1 MSTNPLRGN
10 LNRANEIKAETG
22 DVKQSVTLFDID
34 YAMMT
39 YLEDTV
45 LPVLKDASGK
55 SIKIPVIY
63 GNSERWKGA
72 RRDGI
77 FRDIHGKIQ
86 LPLMMLRRTSIAKDE
101 SMPMLNRHVSYSAI
115 TRYSKDNRYD
125 RFSALGKATQPKYE
139 IYKITMPDYVEI
151 NYECMCWTSF
161 TEQLNEVIEHLNFT
175 SSYWGDK
182 DKFKFRTS
190 IADYNVV
197 NEVGEGTE
205 RINRVEFT
213 LNVKAYLLPEKF
225 DGEPTTKKYISS
237 NKIVVATETD
247 VTGNGRLEGL
257 LTTPSPYYD
266 NKDLID
272 FLSLNNSKIK
282 KLVVSDIDTNFIGK
296 SGKDTITFTNIK
308 CIKTPTTLLSVISA
322 GINNND
328 NTKKFDIK
336 VYINGV
342 RYYFGTHFQVGWL
355 DENDNGLRLHFDPI
369 ALGFN
374 VTTDD
379 EITITGKFIDV

>member
-1 MSTNPLRGN
+1 MSVNPLRSN
-10 LNRANEIKAETG
+10 LNRANEIKAEKG

-45 LPVLKDASGK
+45 LPTLKDGDGK
-55 SIKIPVIY
+55 ALKIPVIY
-63 GNSERWKGA
+63 GNSERWKNA

-77 FRDIHGKIQ
+77 FRDTHGKIQ

-115 TRYSKDNRYD
+115 TKYSKDNRYD

-139 IYKITMPDYVEI
+139 IYKITMPEYVEI

-213 LNVKAYLLPEKF
+213 LNVKAYLLPETF
-225 DGEPTTKKYISS
+225 DGEKTTKKYISS

-272 FLSLNNSKIK
+272 FLSLNNSKIQNP
-282 KLVVSDIDTNFIGK
+282 VADN
-296 SGKDTITFTNIK
+296 TITFSGIK
-308 CIKTPTTLLSVISA
+308 LVKAPAALVSVISA
-322 GINNND
+322 GIVVSGSSYD
-328 NTKKFDIK
+328 VKIY
-336 VYINGV
+336 VNGV
-342 RYYFGTHFQVGWL
+342 RYYQTTHFSVVISSNSFTINFNAVNMGFTVDSG
-355 DENDNGLRLHFDPI
+355 DE
-369 ALGFN
+369 
-374 VTTDD
+374 VS
-379 EITITGKFIDV
+379 ITGKFIDV